1 MDSKSPVYKI
11 FVINLKRSAERLGT
25 LSATANSLNI
35 DIQRVEGVDGT
46 AFVDKDWPD
55 FDNAF
60 FKKRNGRPPLAGE
73 YGCYKSHLSALQAFL
88 DEDMPF
94 GVIIEDDIV
103 PNKQTAERIDAIL
116 NSFTNFD
123 FIKLVNHRNQVFMQL
138 LTTRMHD
145 KIGRCVLGPQGSAAA
160 YLVSRAGAKRLIKQL
175 GTMSLPYD
183 VALER
188 TWDSGTEGY
197 TTDKNLFD
205 FSDHRTDSTI
215 LGRGIY
221 SYKHLKFHWTQ
232 RLSTFSFRANDLA
245 KRIYFSLK
253 SPAIIDS
260 LDLYSPLT
268 NKQMISL
275 WDWGFFA
282 ALLAMISVIW
292 YESDLYRYAGFGI
305 VILTL
310 VFYFS
315 YELLNYRRILF
326 GWPGIICISWV
337 VYLLTRAGLDLAAN
351 PDIDFGGAEGIYIFP
366 LFYPTF
372 GYALYRFLK
381 NPFLLGRAFILI
393 SMIVLIVGT
402 DYQFISSLFAGVDFR
417 AVTFLHNNSIHAS
430 IGVGF
435 MMIGAVYFAL
445 YIFAQTTLAPK
456 LKSLWLVLSIIVIA
470 YGLLNIINLQSK
482 GVWLA
487 LIFSLPIIII
497 HLTKQLR
504 TKIIIVV
511 FALCTASIATT
522 SIMIPDRSLN
532 NVSATAQSTYTLV
545 SELADG
551 NGLIKSLQHVIAEG
565 DTPHSS
571 LQRMM
576 LWTDALTIW
585 QERPFIGQGLNWHN
599 EWNERTY
606 KEADHSLLHNGYFEI
621 AVRYGLV
628 GLLFYAWLYLWS
640 IKQSLSAARANLISN
655 EAAQCH
661 SVMLLY
667 FAATMLSNSNIR
679 LALGESFM
687 WLAAGFGFYCY
698 YLRQH
703 AGLEKPRSYL

>member
-1 MDSKSPVYKI
+1 MDSNNPLYKI
-11 FVINLKRSAERLGT
+11 FVINLKRSTERFGT
-25 LSATANSLNI
+25 LSTTASSLNI
-35 DIQRVEGVDGT
+35 DIQRVEGVDG
-46 AFVDKDWPD
+46 AALVDKDWPD
-55 FDNAF
+55 VDNAL
-60 FKKRNGRPPLAGE
+60 FKKRNGRLPLAGE

-116 NSFTNFD
+116 DSFTNFD
-123 FIKLVNHRNQVFMQL
+123 FIKLVNHRNQIFMRL

-145 KIGRCVLGPQGSAAA
+145 KIGRCLLGPQGSAAA
-160 YLVSRAGAKRLIKQL
+160 YLVSRAGAKRLMKQL

-205 FSDHRTDSTI
+205 FSDHRTNSTI

-232 RLSTFSFRANDLA
+232 RLSTLGFRAKDLA
-245 KRIYFSLK
+245 RRVHFSLK

-260 LDLYSPLT
+260 VDSYLPST

-275 WDWGFFA
+275 WDWGFFC

-305 VILTL
+305 IMVTL
-310 VFYFS
+310 VFYFR
-315 YELLNYRRILF
+315 YELLNYRRMLI
-326 GWPGIICISWV
+326 GWPGIICLSWV
-337 VYLLTRAGLDLAAN
+337 FHLLTRAGLDLAAN
-351 PDIDFGGAEGIYIFP
+351 PEIDLGGAEGIYILP

-393 SMIVLIVGT
+393 SLIVLIVGT
-402 DYQFISSLFAGVDFR
+402 DYQFISSLSAGVDFR

-430 IGVGF
+430 IGAGF
-435 MMIGAVYFAL
+435 MVIGAVYFAL
-445 YIFAQTTLAPK
+445 YLFAQTTLSPK
-456 LKSLWLVLSIIVIA
+456 LKSLSLVLSIIVIA

-487 LIFSLPIIII
+487 LIFSLPIIMI

-511 FALCTASIATT
+511 FALCTASIAIT

-532 NVSATAQSTYTLV
+532 NVTATAESTFIFIK
-545 SELADG
+545 ELADG
-551 NGLIKSLQHVIAEG
+551 NGLIKSLEHIIAEG
-565 DTPHSS
+565 NTPHSS

-585 QERPFIGQGLNWHN
+585 QERPLIGQGLNWHN

-606 KEADHSLLHNGYFEI
+606 KEADHSLLHNGYLEI
-621 AVRYGLV
+621 AIRYGLA
-628 GLLFYAWLYLWS
+628 GLVFYAWLYVWS
-640 IKQSLSAARANLISN
+640 IKQVLSAAKANLISK
-655 EAAQCH
+655 EAARCH
-661 SVMLLY
+661 FVMSFYLAL
-667 FAATMLSNSNIR
+667 TMLSNSNIR
-679 LALGESFM
+679 LALGESSM

-703 AGLEKPRSYL
+703 AGLKKPRSFM